1 MTYQHIP
8 TWMFVVASPRYP
20 LIVGKEPDFTC
31 ESFRY
36 VKVRCHEVAFRFFD
50 VFSTLKKCL
59 AALNFIYTKWQF
71 FDVCY
76 IVLQPPPKPPPPE
89 TLQELQTES
98 HHQISLLVSN
108 QTHNL
113 HSSTTT
119 SWISWIPKPSSCAIA
134 THLGHIRY
142 PKKTKTSP
150 AWQRISRPFETI
162 QCTCPNR
169 IPPGSRWSMKKLAIC
184 LSSES
189 KGPQCH
195 PPNK

>member
-59 AALNFIYTKWQF
+59 AALNFIYMKWQF

-76 IVLQPPPKPPPPE
+76 IVLQPPPKPPPPG
-89 TLQELQTES
+89 
-98 HHQISLLVSN
+98 N
-108 QTHNL
+108 
-113 HSSTTT
+113 SSRT
-119 SWISWIPKPSSCAIA
+119 
-134 THLGHIRY
+134 
-142 PKKTKTSP
+142 
-150 AWQRISRPFETI
+150 
-162 QCTCPNR
+162 PNR
-169 IPPGSRWSMKKLAIC
+169 ISSPN
-184 LSSES
+184 LSSRLKSNSQFAFIYYYVLDILNSQTILLRNCNSSWTYSISQKNKNVSCLAKNFKAFWNHSMHLS
-189 KGPQCH
+189 K
-195 PPNK
+195 